1 MAFDAV
7 ILAGGE
13 ARRLGGADKPGLT
26 VGGRSLVEHVVTAVA
41 DARTT
46 IVVGPERPIPGVVF
60 VREDPP
66 RSGPVPALTA
76 GLNEVTAPWVVL
88 LAGDLPFITAPHVT
102 ALLNAATNH
111 PPTSPAGPPA
121 PQTHAEAAEPAPLNA
136 ADPAPATATGEK
148 PTPQTDTAATRPTAG
163 NAARPTAGAT
173 ARPVSG
179 NVVIPTPG
187 DVVEAAPGGVARSA
201 SEGAAGPSMPS
212 QAPWPV
218 SQDAAGTA
226 AGSAVPSAAGDARQ
240 RASEKGTVGGV
251 VMVDDGGREQW
262 LAGVWPTARLKRALA
277 AYQGRSLKGL
287 LGPLTAVRLA
297 LPGRPWFD
305 CDTMDD
311 LEEAR
316 MNVLNEWTALAC
328 KELGIDP
335 ATVDRDLILDLTK
348 EVAHGVAR
356 PAAPLTAYLLGL
368 AQGAGTA
375 PDDAVAKLITLA
387 KNWGQATAE
396 TLTDS

>member
-1 MAFDAV
+1 M
-7 ILAGGE
+7 
-13 ARRLGGADKPGLT
+13 
-26 VGGRSLVEHVVTAVA
+26 
-41 DARTT
+41 
-46 IVVGPERPIPGVVF
+46 
-60 VREDPP
+60 P
-66 RSGPVPALTA
+66 R
-76 GLNEVTAPWVVL
+76 
-88 LAGDLPFITAPHVT
+88 H
-102 ALLNAATNH
+102 
-111 PPTSPAGPPA
+111 
-121 PQTHAEAAEPAPLNA
+121 
-136 ADPAPATATGEK
+136 
-148 PTPQTDTAATRPTAG
+148 ATR
-163 NAARPTAGAT
+163 AT
-173 ARPVSG
+173 
-179 NVVIPTPG
+179 
-187 DVVEAAPGGVARSA
+187 
-201 SEGAAGPSMPS
+201 EGAAPP
-212 QAPWPV
+212 
-218 SQDAAGTA
+218 
-226 AGSAVPSAAGDARQ
+226 AAGDARQ
-240 RASEKGTVGGV
+240 RTPEEGAVGGV

-262 LAGVWPTARLKRALA
+262 LAGVWPTARLKEALA
-277 AYQGRSLKGL
+277 AYPGRSLKGL

-316 MNVLNEWTALAC
+316 MHVLNEWTALAC

-375 PDDAVAKLITLA
+375 PDDAAAKLITLA